1 MNQGINQMTSP
12 RTILTAWNMKA
23 KKQFGQNFL
32 ADPSTPEMIVRKSG
46 LTDKDIVFEIGS
58 GLGAL
63 TIACARVAEKVYAVE
78 RDNQLVPL
86 LKNELLAA
94 GVMDKVTIIHD
105 DILNTNLEEIAASH
119 GRPLRVMGNL
129 PYNISSQILIW
140 LVGARRHADKAVF
153 MFQKELADRIA
164 APPGSRDFGRISAV
178 VQYCATITPL
188 VKIDA
193 SLFYPKP
200 QVDSEVVEIRFFEKP
215 EYPADDESF
224 LFEVIKAAF
233 GQRRKNLK
241 NSLSN
246 NLGGLSQEQVLDAL
260 QTTGIDH
267 NRRAETLSIKE
278 FVSLANELRK
288 ISH

>member
-1 MNQGINQMTSP
+1 MTSP
-12 RTILTAWNMKA
+12 RTILTAWNLKA

-32 ADPSTPEMIVRKSG
+32 SDPSTPAMIVNKSG
-46 LTDKDIVFEIGS
+46 LTSEDIVFEIGA

-63 TIACARVAEKVYAVE
+63 TIACARVAETVYAVE

-105 DILNTNLEEIAASH
+105 DILKTDLSEIAARH

-140 LVGARRHADKAVF
+140 LVKARRHVDKAVF

-164 APPGSRDFGRISAV
+164 APPGSRDYGRISAV
-178 VQYCATITPL
+178 IQYCSSIKPL
-188 VKIDA
+188 VKIDS
-193 SLFYPKP
+193 SLFHPKP
-200 QVDSEVVEIRFFEKP
+200 QVDSEVIEIKFFDKP
-215 EYPADDESF
+215 EFIADSETF
-224 LFEVIKAAF
+224 LFDVIKAAF

-241 NSLSN
+241 NSLTN
-246 NLGGLSQEQVLDAL
+246 NLNRLDQEHVMMAL
-260 QTTGIDH
+260 ERAGIDF
-267 NRRAETLSIKE
+267 NRRAETLSVKE
-278 FVSLANELRK
+278 FVFLANELIK
-288 ISH
+288 LSS